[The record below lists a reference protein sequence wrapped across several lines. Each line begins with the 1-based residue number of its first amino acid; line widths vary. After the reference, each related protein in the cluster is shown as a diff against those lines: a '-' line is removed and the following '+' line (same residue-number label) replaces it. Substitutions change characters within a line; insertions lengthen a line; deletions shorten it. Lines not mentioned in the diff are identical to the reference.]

1 MTGFLQRLA
10 ERATGAAHPLRR
22 VASTLF
28 ALPLVE
34 EMQQPVDAVM
44 AARVDPAPSP
54 IDKVAAKPAQPGR
67 NSAQSVAEKSVRPGE
82 PVIEEAVDHAVM
94 TRNTGGIETT
104 GKISFGQP
112 AGNSPPM
119 LVPRA
124 ANTVQSPATETAPK
138 SESLS
143 PAHQDME
150 AEHRES
156 LRPVPAAPARIELL
170 LPLARPAR
178 EPFRTTASAN
188 MTNQGRLSSGMVE
201 ETTEVHVSIGRI
213 EVTAVHEPAP
223 NKPPAPRRKAPMSL
237 DDYLATRHRGR
248 S

>member
-28 ALPLVE
+28 APPLVE
-34 EMQQPVDAVM
+34 ETEQPVDAVM
-44 AARVDPAPSP
+44 AARVDAAPSP
-54 IDKVAAKPAQPGR
+54 IAKVAARPAQAGR
-67 NSAQSVAEKSVRPGE
+67 NSAQSVTERSVRTGE
-82 PVIEEAVDHAVM
+82 PGIEEAVHHALT
-94 TRNTGGIETT
+94 TRNTGEIETP
-104 GKISFGQP
+104 GEISLGQP
-112 AGNSPPM
+112 AGNMPPM

-124 ANTVQSPATETAPK
+124 ANTVQSSAAETAPK
-138 SESLS
+138 SESLP
-143 PAHQDME
+143 PAHQDMG

-170 LPLARPAR
+170 LPLAQPAR

-188 MTNQGRLSSGMVE
+188 ITHQGRLSSGMVE

-223 NKPPAPRRKAPMSL
+223 TKPPAPRRNAPMSL
-237 DDYLATRHRGR
+237 DDYLAKRHRGR
-248 S
+248 P